1 MLQIGKLLL
10 QGLRSFSWTGKL
22 KRYCLNVCHCSLYS
36 FDILFY
42 CNFDRPEV
50 IDPALLRPG
59 RFGKL
64 VYVPL
69 PSADE
74 RGMILKALAR
84 NKPIDVSVDLMAI
97 GRDRACENL
106 SGADLSAL
114 VYISFLP
121 FLVLI

>member
-1 MLQIGKLLL
+1 
-10 QGLRSFSWTGKL
+10 
-22 KRYCLNVCHCSLYS
+22 
-36 FDILFY
+36 
-42 CNFDRPEV
+42 
-50 IDPALLRPG
+50 
-59 RFGKL
+59 
-64 VYVPL
+64 
-69 PSADE
+69 
-74 RGMILKALAR
+74 MILKALAR